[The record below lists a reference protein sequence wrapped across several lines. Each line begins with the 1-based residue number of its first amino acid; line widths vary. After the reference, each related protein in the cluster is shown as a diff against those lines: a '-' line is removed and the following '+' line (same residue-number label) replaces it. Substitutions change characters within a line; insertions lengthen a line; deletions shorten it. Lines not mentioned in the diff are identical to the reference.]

1 MVIHELT
8 PAECRDWLVR
18 INLGRLGCAHAN
30 QPYITPIYFSFDA
43 AENCLYSFATV
54 GQKVEWMRENP
65 RVCVA
70 IDDIADQTH
79 WTSVVVFGRYEEL
92 SDVPQQSA
100 ALDRARE
107 LFEQR
112 ATWWLPAAGKLASG
126 QEHGSSVILSRAHRP
141 RHGPPRGPPGKGDI
155 TRGEFGT
162 LGTLRTLPSRI
173 RAQYRPR

>member
-1 MVIHELT
+1 
-8 PAECRDWLVR
+8 
-18 INLGRLGCAHAN
+18 
-30 QPYITPIYFSFDA
+30 
-43 AENCLYSFATV
+43 
-54 GQKVEWMRENP
+54 MRENP

-126 QEHGSSVILSRAHRP
+126 QEHGSSVIYRVRIDHVTGRRAARP
-141 RHGPPRGPPGKGDI
+141 ERVASPEGNSA
-155 TRGEFGT
+155 
-162 LGTLRTLPSRI
+162 L
-173 RAQYRPR
+173 